1 MKRTMPRTLTRTPV
15 QLFSVFLFALLAFS
29 VQAANM
35 IPAPPQI
42 AATAYLVMDAD
53 TGEILLEK
61 NADERFAPASLTK
74 MMTSYIVEYEISR
87 GNVSEDD
94 LVPVSEKAWR
104 TPGSRMFIR
113 EGTQVKLGDLLRG
126 VIIQSGNDASV
137 ALAEYIAG
145 GERAFADLM
154 NQHAT
159 MLGLKNT
166 QFRNATGLPDPEH
179 YSSPHDLALIGR
191 ALIQQFPEHYSIY
204 SEKYFTYNDIRQPNR
219 NRLLWRDDSVDG
231 IKTGHTEEAGYCLVA
246 SAKRDDMRL
255 ISVVLGTN
263 SEEARAQETQKL
275 LAYAFRFFRTHK
287 LYEANQVLNQTRVWG
302 GAVDQVRL
310 GLDEALSVTI
320 PRGQRDQ
327 LEASLDL
334 DRVIKAPIARGQVLG
349 RVVVTLDGEEVKSVP
364 LVALDAVAEGGFF
377 KRIWDEILLFFT
389 GLFQ

>member
-1 MKRTMPRTLTRTPV
+1 MPRTLTRTPV
-15 QLFSVFLFALLAFS
+15 QLFSVCLFALLAFS

>member
-1 MKRTMPRTLTRTPV
+1 MPRTLTRTPV